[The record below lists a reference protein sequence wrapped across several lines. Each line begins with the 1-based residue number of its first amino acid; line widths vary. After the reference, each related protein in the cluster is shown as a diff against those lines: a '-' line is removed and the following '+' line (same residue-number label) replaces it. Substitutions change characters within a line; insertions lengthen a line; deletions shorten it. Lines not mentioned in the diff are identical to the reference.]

1 MKHHAMTQPRI
12 ETYRTLLK
20 QDALLSGAAEEC
32 LMRLRTPQEQMYAV
46 LWAPA
51 LVSYV
56 AWVLSSAIRAG
67 QKRLYFL
74 ARDAYPMYVAAK
86 KMAERMRLDL
96 DIRYVRVSRYSLRI
110 PEYHLLREECLERIF
125 LSGIDVSL
133 YQILNRAG
141 LEEAEM
147 QEVCRDIQYKRNLR
161 ETLNRK
167 EILDL
172 KEYVK
177 TCCQSG
183 QSDLLEQI
191 YKKSRAAYQNTL
203 GYLRQEGML
212 DGIPFAVVDSGWTGT
227 IQKSIQILLAQEKP
241 DIVLNGY
248 YFGLYAYPADRTN
261 CSYHAY
267 FFTPK
272 GKIRRKARFSNCLY
286 EVIYSEP
293 APMVKTYE
301 EKDGKYTP
309 LLSEVPNPN
318 AEELKRNNRVLE
330 LFMDALLQRATK
342 HTLLDPDR
350 TGLVQSL
357 YETLMAEPN
366 SWEAACYGK
375 QLFSDD
381 LADEHMRCIANRL
394 SQSEIR
400 DLRILPKLGIMLGIS
415 GKVIHES
422 GWIEGTIVNAGE
434 HVAANL
440 RAARRAKYMTHVR
453 QSLKAGQI

>member
-172 KEYVK
+172 KDYVK
-177 TCCQSG
+177 TCCQ
-183 QSDLLEQI
+183 
-191 YKKSRAAYQNTL
+191 
-203 GYLRQEGML
+203 
-212 DGIPFAVVDSGWTGT
+212 
-227 IQKSIQILLAQEKP
+227 
-241 DIVLNGY
+241 
-248 YFGLYAYPADRTN
+248 
-261 CSYHAY
+261 
-267 FFTPK
+267 
-272 GKIRRKARFSNCLY
+272 
-286 EVIYSEP
+286 
-293 APMVKTYE
+293 
-301 EKDGKYTP
+301 
-309 LLSEVPNPN
+309 
-318 AEELKRNNRVLE
+318 
-330 LFMDALLQRATK
+330 
-342 HTLLDPDR
+342 
-350 TGLVQSL
+350 
-357 YETLMAEPN
+357 
-366 SWEAACYGK
+366 
-375 QLFSDD
+375 
-381 LADEHMRCIANRL
+381 
-394 SQSEIR
+394 
-400 DLRILPKLGIMLGIS
+400 
-415 GKVIHES
+415 
-422 GWIEGTIVNAGE
+422 
-434 HVAANL
+434 
-440 RAARRAKYMTHVR
+440 
-453 QSLKAGQI
+453 